1 MMIEIVEYDDK
12 TDPGENIKLAQR
24 LAEQDKFEFMVAPNG
39 TGINLATAP
48 ICCGCGYP
56 MIAVLSVNDKTGEMA
71 NRYPDLFIS
80 LGSAFAFGVSRE
92 TSWSSGAMPPPKA
105 AMSLS

>member
-1 MMIEIVEYDDK
+1 MMIEFVEYDDK
-12 TDPGENIKLAQR
+12 TDLGEHIKLVQR
-24 LAEQDKFEFMVAPNG
+24 LAEQDRFEIVVAPNG
-39 TGINLATAP
+39 TGFNLATAP
-48 ICCGCGYP
+48 ICCGCGFP
-56 MIAVLSVNDKTGEMA
+56 MIAVSAINGKTGEMA

-80 LGSAFAFGVSRE
+80 LGSAFAFGVARE